1 MIIIIAFQEEIGT
14 SFGKAFRDE
23 FGEDIIEIIH
33 QINVNR
39 GGET

>member
-1 MIIIIAFQEEIGT
+1 MAT
-14 SFGKAFRDE
+14 RCGKAFRDE